1 MYSYPVKQLYK
12 QTGLNMNTQLQNSV
26 NASANHWALWVSPSQ
41 DSIAKLKDSDTS
53 TQSKTLLLHP
63 KKPELIMSALLQ
75 ALESGLYSTVRMAKA
90 QLAQRD
96 QNILQLRA
104 LRFGVEVEWTDSAPR
119 LNRASQLSLI

>member
-1 MYSYPVKQLYK
+1 MYSHPVKQLYK

-26 NASANHWALWVSPSQ
+26 NTSANHWALWVSPSQ
-41 DSIAKLKDSDTS
+41 DSIAKLKGSDTS